1 MKKGILF
8 AGCSMTKGYGLW
20 NYIHKDYSGLSIF
33 GKHQH
38 GKKLRFANIVG
49 NQLDTFILIDD
60 EETSGTD
67 EKSIKFCEET
77 LSHDGNNGCLPT
89 DLGCLVFQLT
99 YPLRSSLRYKNKQG
113 VDITIGP
120 FNEFDDIDNLIEFN
134 LTPTEYYDLL
144 KNQILNDLIK
154 LFKRAE
160 SFGIQCILIEGTP
173 EYSKLIQNNEYLKD
187 KLLKLKLSK
196 EYKPIPDIET
206 ILMNGDIG
214 KYGHI
219 TNIETILGMDSH
231 QSIEFHYMIAL
242 NIIDKIKNK

>member
-1 MKKGILF
+1 MNKGILF

-20 NYIHKDYSGLSIF
+20 NYIHKDYSGLSVF

-49 NQLDTFILIDD
+49 RQLDTFIIIDED
-60 EETSGTD
+60 TSGTD
-67 EKSIKFCEET
+67 EKSIKFCEEK
-77 LSHDGNNGCLPT
+77 LSHNGDGGFLPT
-89 DLGCLVFQLT
+89 DIGCLVFQLT
-99 YPLRSSLRYKNKQG
+99 YPLRSSLRYKNKKG
-113 VDITIGP
+113 EDIYIGP
-120 FNEFDDIDNLIEFN
+120 FHEFGDIDNLIEFN

-187 KLLKLKLSK
+187 KLLKLKSSK
-196 EYKPIPDIET
+196 ERKPIPDIET
-206 ILMNGDIG
+206 ILMNQDIG
-214 KYGHI
+214 KYGYI
-219 TNIETILGMDSH
+219 SNIETIVGKDSH
-231 QSIEFHYMIAL
+231 QSIEFHHMIAL